1 MHPLIHLNWL
11 AIIVAIIASF
21 LLGGLWYGPL
31 FGKAWRKEMGVPEG
45 VKPSGAEM
53 TKPIVLNI
61 IGTFLTAFVLAHE
74 VQVWRASSWNAG
86 TDASAAVYGFFGGF
100 FPWLGFQVPVLLNA
114 VAFERKSW
122 KLFFINAAYLFISL
136 QLIGMIL
143 SHWR

>member
-53 TKPIVLNI
+53 ARPMILNI

-100 FPWLGFQVPVLLNA
+100 FSWLGFQVPVLLNA